1 MTKHGSQTSLLTKA
15 CVGLSLVLANGT
27 GWAQQSA
34 SAPAVSMS
42 PVAAIPLRAESA
54 GANAGELSIAGP
66 VLIVT
71 DLERSLRF
79 YTEGLGLVVASRLP
93 GNPGPGATVVARGSG
108 RSPFVLLRQR
118 QDTPESSPPVEIG
131 TGLSR
136 IMLSVSDAKA
146 VEARLRTAGYAPG
159 PIKGKGIFF
168 VKDPDGYSYE
178 IIQTQQ
184 AK

>member
-1 MTKHGSQTSLLTKA
+1 MEMRMARLGRFLALAWAVFMSTS
-15 CVGLSLVLANGT
+15 
-27 GWAQQSA
+27 
-34 SAPAVSMS
+34 
-42 PVAAIPLRAESA
+42 VAMPLRAESA
-54 GANAGELSIAGP
+54 PTNSGELNIAGP

-93 GNPGPGATVVARGSG
+93 GNPGPGATVVAPGSG
-108 RSPFVLLRQR
+108 RVPFVLLRQR
-118 QDTPESSPPVEIG
+118 EATPKSAPPVEMG
-131 TGLSR
+131 AGLSR

-146 VEARLRTAGYAPG
+146 IEARLTSAGYTAG
-159 PIKGKGIFF
+159 PIKSKNIFF

-184 AK
+184 AR